1 MPVDQVRATMLRTH
15 LADAGVER
23 AEQFARNARQKNIT
37 FHDLRATGITWMA
50 VAGEEPL
57 RIKQRAGHR
66 TFSTTEGYIRE
77 AENLRSGFGEVFPA
91 LPADLAPSAEE
102 PTQEPTETP
111 NQAVSSEIPS
121 GEKGDSKPIL
131 ATLLRP
137 RETADQAR
145 INVDR

>member
-15 LADAGVER
+15 VADAGVER
-23 AEQFARNARQKNIT
+23 AEPFARNARQKNIT
-37 FHDLRATGITWMA
+37 FHDLRATGIRWMA

-91 LPADLAPSAEE
+91 LPADLAPRAEE
-102 PTQEPTETP
+102 PTETRD
-111 NQAVSSEIPS
+111 QAVSSEIPS
-121 GEKGDSKPIL
+121 GEKGIRTPGTLTGTPDFESIRWV
-131 ATLLRP
+131 ATRC
-137 RETADQAR
+137 EA
-145 INVDR
+145 